1 MKSLRLQEVVTTVQT
16 YFDRQFS
23 GKVFWCHAEV
33 MQAKI
38 HKTRVYLDVVEYD
51 ASWSLIAKMKAI
63 VWEMDLLMVY
73 LHAHGLAWV
82 DELIGKIL
90 VFEASCSFHAQR
102 WLSLHIQALSHEFA
116 RWQLHLQQEQI
127 RAYLQKEGIYEANKT
142 TVFWLP
148 PLRLAII
155 SSATS
160 EWFRDFVTILEQ
172 SPWLIE
178 VELFSASI
186 HGESAKHEVAAQ
198 LTSIWAQIDRFSAVI
213 ITRGGGWG
221 EWLVWQNDQSIA
233 EAICRLPIPV
243 ILATGHTSDRS
254 LLDEVVWHAAKTPSD
269 AAHLIVDGVE
279 QMAGRLERIHEEIE
293 NKINTRLEV
302 YAQHIDQWY
311 TWCQL
316 DAKRIRAQIVQ
327 TLENLWSTIQLVAP
341 EQQTRRWYAL
351 IRDTLGWY
359 STKDDI
365 KKLIAWDRFM
375 IEIYDEKLEVQLI
388 QRIQ

>member
-51 ASWSLIAKMKAI
+51 ASWTLLAKMKAI
-63 VWEMDLLMVY
+63 VWEIDLLIVY
-73 LHAHGLAWV
+73 LHAHGLATV
-82 DELIGKIL
+82 DELIGKIV
-90 VFEASCSFHAQR
+90 VFEASCWFHAQR

-116 RWQLHLQQEQI
+116 RWQLHMQQEQI
-127 RAYLQKEGIYEANKT
+127 RASLQKQGIYEANKA

-160 EWFRDFVTILEQ
+160 EWFRDFITILGQ
-172 SPWLIE
+172 SPWKIE

-186 HGESAKHEVAAQ
+186 HGQTAKGEVATQ
-198 LTSIWAQIDRFSAVI
+198 LTSIWTQIERFSAVI

-221 EWLVWQNDQSIA
+221 EWLVWQNDQHIA

-254 LLDEVVWHAAKTPSD
+254 LLDEIVWHAAKTPSD

-279 QMAGRLERIHEEIE
+279 QMAGRLE
-293 NKINTRLEV
+293 KIQESIIQNIQNRLEM
-302 YAQHIDQWY
+302 YAQHIDQRY
-311 TWCQL
+311 TWTQL
-316 DAKRIRAQIVQ
+316 DAKRIRTKVAQNI
-327 TLENLWSTIQLVAP
+327 LNRWATIQLLGP
-341 EQQTRRWYAL
+341 EQQTRRGYAL
-351 IRDTLGWY
+351 LHDTYGDY
-359 STKDDI
+359 ITK
-365 KKLIAWDRFM
+365 KSVKLLQEWDRFFV
-375 IEIYDEKLEVQLI
+375 EIYDEKFEVELI
-388 QRIQ
+388 KRIT